1 MTDCFFCKI
10 VKDSLP
16 CDSIY
21 EDDHVLAFNDIKPQ
35 APVHVL
41 IIPKQHINSLMNIS
55 DDDFDILVH
64 IHRVVQVLVKQLKVD
79 QSGFRLVVNTGTD
92 GGQTVPHLHF
102 HLLAG
107 RNMQWPPG

>member
-1 MTDCFFCKI
+1 MMDCLFCKI
-10 VKDSLP
+10 VKGSLP
-16 CDSIY
+16 CDFIY
-21 EDDHVLAFNDIKPQ
+21 EDDRVLAFNDITPQ

-41 IIPKQHINSLMNIS
+41 IIPKQHINSLITIS
-55 DDDFDILVH
+55 DDDIDILVH
-64 IHRVVQVLVKQLKVD
+64 IHRAVQVLVKQLKVD
-79 QSGFRLVVNTGTD
+79 QLGFRLVVNTGTD